1 MTDELACMVQHL
13 GTPGG
18 SCPLPASIDDL
29 WAVRT
34 ELGDLDELVTQTV
47 FGAVE
52 LLDQGLARVAWVDPI
67 DDQVII
73 CERARRAIGLS
84 FIVLPMQTH
93 EAPDRHVND
102 RLPIKRRM
110 DGVRAVAGSVVRWG
124 SFVAPGTVLLPS
136 FINIGAR
143 VDRGT
148 MVDTW
153 ATVGTCAQ
161 VGQRVHLAGGVGIG
175 GVMEPPGAR
184 PVVIEDDA
192 FIGSRC
198 VVVEGARVRTGAKL
212 GAGAI
217 LTGSTHVIDAESG
230 ERLPSGELPPW
241 SVSVASTRMKE
252 FPGGVFGQPCILVIR
267 RLNPGESHDKL
278 KLDDLLRSHGGD
290 LT

>member
-1 MTDELACMVQHL
+1 MTDELACDVDHL
-13 GTPGG
+13 GADGG
-18 SCPLPASIDDL
+18 ACPLPPAIDEL
-29 WAVRT
+29 WAGRSG
-34 ELGDLDELVTQTV
+34 LGDQDELVTRTV
-47 FGAVE
+47 FDAVE
-52 LLDQGLARVAWVDPI
+52 LLDQGLARVAWVDPA
-67 DDQVII
+67 DDQVVI

-84 FIVLPMQTH
+84 FVVLPMQSYDG
-93 EAPDRHVND
+93 PDRQVRD
-102 RLPIKRRM
+102 RLPIKRRL

-124 SFVAPGTVLLPS
+124 SFVAPGAILLPS

-161 VGQRVHLAGGVGIG
+161 IGQRVHLAGGVGIG

-184 PVVIEDDA
+184 PVVVEDDA

-212 GAGAI
+212 GAGAV
-217 LTGSTHVIDAESG
+217 LTGSTHIIDAETG
-230 ERLPSGELPPW
+230 DRLPTGELPPW

-252 FPGGVFGQPCILVIR
+252 FPGGTFGQPCILVIR
-267 RLNPGESHDKL
+267 RLSEGESHDKL
-278 KLDDLLRSHGGD
+278 KIEDLLRSHGGV